1 MAKYLYRA
9 NVTITSH
16 DLDAFL
22 DMLRYD
28 GCRVDSWVSSHVDG
42 TRLVRL
48 TNDKPFT
55 EPRWAS
61 FSLYLQDMSADRV
74 R

>member
-1 MAKYLYRA
+1 MAKYRYRA
-9 NVTITSH
+9 NVIIRQG
-16 DLDAFL
+16 DLDSFL

-48 TNDKPFT
+48 INDKPFT

-61 FSLYLQDMSADRV
+61 FSLYLDMNADRV